1 MFKCPWPRHW
11 GAKVNKKDRA
21 KFLYVLG
28 SWRFDLVAK
37 LCLTL

>member
-11 GAKVNKKDRA
+11 GSKVNKKDRA
-21 KFLYVLG
+21 KFLYVFG
-28 SWRFDLVAK
+28 FWRFDLVAK